1 MPIQINIFFAIYM
14 AFALFLLFRTLW
26 LASSSERIETYLKES
41 RKGKKWLEQYGY
53 DKSLSMFK
61 KVGIPVGI
69 IAPLLFIGV
78 GIGLYI
84 LIHQAISSGQ
94 VQL

>member
-1 MPIQINIFFAIYM
+1 MPMQINMFFVIYM
-14 AFALFLLFRTLW
+14 GFALFLLFRTLW
-26 LASSSERIETYLKES
+26 LASSSERINAYLRES

-53 DKSLSMFK
+53 DKSLAMFK

-78 GIGLYI
+78 GIGMYI
-84 LIHQAISSGQ
+84 LIGQAIRSGQ
-94 VQL
+94 L